1 MALKDY
7 TREKTSFRKV
17 SVFYNGPGRR
27 GNELRMRVS
36 IFSVMLFNSIHVVA
50 SLRERDNRA
59 RKTTMN
65 TRLTVH
71 VQLCAKTKYMYIQM

>member
-36 IFSVMLFNSIHVVA
+36 ITIIISINAVQFNTYTFSSFARA
-50 SLRERDNRA
+50 SATIEQE
-59 RKTTMN
+59 K
-65 TRLTVH
+65 
-71 VQLCAKTKYMYIQM
+71 QQ